1 MENWGGQV
9 DPVNRVTQSGERQSV
24 NCRTVSRFIWFIR
37 HRFAHWP
44 TIGSSLVSKRA
55 FWFPTIHPRNHQQIL
70 RGCDPNAGQTTTNT
84 YIHIIYRARY
94 TKEWWSGFGTDGI
107 SLPFNRTASNGNT
120 GSLIYSV
127 PRKSFPDKM
136 EAPCVIWTDQTVL
149 FGWWKISEKLTT
161 VHFVVSLL
169 KPSDLFQVYTENSW
183 CKNAHSRSTND
194 LLFLVFFFFFFFSI
208 CKWSLVF

>member
-1 MENWGGQV
+1 MVYTAPVCPLADHRQQPRFETSLLIPN
-9 DPVNRVTQSGERQSV
+9 DPSAKS
-24 NCRTVSRFIWFIR
+24 
-37 HRFAHWP
+37 P
-44 TIGSSLVSKRA
+44 TDFTRLRSKR
-55 FWFPTIHPRNHQQIL
+55 
-70 RGCDPNAGQTTTNT
+70 GPNNDKHV
-84 YIHIIYRARY
+84 YIRIIYIARY

-127 PRKSFPDKM
+127 PRKSFPNKM
-136 EAPCVIWTDQTVL
+136 EAPCVIWADQTVL